1 MATRKKPT
9 PKTRSVVGKTKTSQ
23 PAASNSKTKKP
34 NAAVGMA
41 AATDRFVKDLLV
53 RGDAAKPDS
62 TGAVPRDATHVIENQ
77 NEDGTTVVRR
87 VRYKLF

>member
-1 MATRKKPT
+1 MATKKKQATKSKSVARKT
-9 PKTRSVVGKTKTSQ
+9 QTS
-23 PAASNSKTKKP
+23 PPGASSSKTKKP

-41 AATDRFVKDLLV
+41 SAKDRFVKDLLV
-53 RGDAAKPDS
+53 RGDAAAPDS
-62 TGAVPRDATHVIENQ
+62 AGKVPRDATHVIENQ

>member
-9 PKTRSVVGKTKTSQ
+9 PKTRSVAGKTKTKTSQ
-23 PAASNSKTKKP
+23 PAASKAKKP

-41 AATDRFVKDLLV
+41 AATDRFVKDLLI

>member
-1 MATRKKPT
+1 MATRKKPA
-9 PKTRSVVGKTKTSQ
+9 PKTKSVAGKTKTSQ
-23 PAASNSKTKKP
+23 PAASRTKKP
-34 NAAVGMA
+34 NVAVGMA

-77 NEDGTTVVRR
+77 NEDGTAAVRR